1 MEMLIA
7 AGIII
12 ILVVLDIPLGF
23 MSDTAL
29 ILLSVQLLLTSL
41 ILFYIRHYYEK
52 ATNNMESKRKR
63 KKRIMT
69 MNPIKKFNKMKK
81 VL

>member
-12 ILVVLDIPLGF
+12 ILVILDIPLGF
-23 MSDTAL
+23 MNDTAL
-29 ILLSVQLLLTSL
+29 ILLSVQLFLTSL

-52 ATNNMESKRKR
+52 AMNNMG
-63 KKRIMT
+63 
-69 MNPIKKFNKMKK
+69 IKEKEKEKNHDDEPY
-81 VL
+81 